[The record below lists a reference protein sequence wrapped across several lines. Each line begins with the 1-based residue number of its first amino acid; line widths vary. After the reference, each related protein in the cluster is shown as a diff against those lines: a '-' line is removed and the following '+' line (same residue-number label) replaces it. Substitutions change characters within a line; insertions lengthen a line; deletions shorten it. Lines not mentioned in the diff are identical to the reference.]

1 VDDGAVAG
9 EIDLLGIGADDLLIA
24 EVGGIVVLDGPV
36 EAIDRFRSINPVLDR
51 ATPLPSAGLVA
62 TAAAQLG
69 GVLARRETSKQ
80 LFELDAIGM
89 EMFERA
95 GLAASKKG
103 GDWLRLFGHGEDGIA
118 AQGSLRPV
126 SMAPQDLMNA
136 QMIVMT
142 VALTAAIKEVQEA
155 VERVERKLDNLNDLV
170 TSMLVGGVLGAHE
183 ALVRRIDQA
192 LLVGS
197 ISEAD
202 WSSVHGVGVEVE
214 QQIATLRTFV
224 RKRLR
229 AAVEEGTGVKGRRD
243 ALGHV
248 NQITEILGLLAVA
261 QHSLFLFQA
270 ARLQRIRD
278 TEPEHLAAAIE
289 EAQGLLERHAAEDR
303 VLLEQC
309 RSVVAER
316 LEVEPLELARFF
328 SAKDLVRLAGQAD
341 ESLDWFADQ
350 RALAY
355 EPLPPSL
362 LPTVGEAYDEVK
374 AIGIAVGDGARAAV
388 DVARARYRHRDDG
401 KNEDDA

>member
-1 VDDGAVAG
+1 MDDSALAG
-9 EIDLLGIGADDLLIA
+9 DGDLSGIGADDLLIA

-36 EAIDRFRSINPVLDR
+36 EAIERFRSINPVFDR
-51 ATPLPSAGLVA
+51 ATPLPTVGFVA

-69 GVLARRETSKQ
+69 GLLARPDTSKQ
-80 LFELDAIGM
+80 LFELDSVGM

-126 SMAPQDLMNA
+126 SMSPHNLMNA

-183 ALVRRIDQA
+183 ALVRRIEQS

-202 WSSVHGVGVEVE
+202 WASIHGVGVEVE
-214 QQIATLRTFV
+214 QQIATLRTFI

-229 AAVEEGTGVKGRRD
+229 AAIEEGSGVKGRRD
-243 ALGHV
+243 ALDHI
-248 NQITEILGLLAVA
+248 NQTTEILGLLAVA

-278 TEPEHLAAAIE
+278 TEPDHLPAAVE
-289 EAQGLLERHAAEDR
+289 EAQQLLERHAAEDR
-303 VLLEQC
+303 ALLEQC
-309 RSVVAER
+309 RSLAAER
-316 LEVEPLELARFF
+316 LEVEPLELARYF
-328 SAKDLVRLAGQAD
+328 SAKDLVRLAGQVD

-355 EPLPPSL
+355 ESLPPSV

-374 AIGIAVGDGARAAV
+374 AIGAAVSDGARAAV
-388 DVARARYRHRDDG
+388 DVARARYRHRDEGDVG
-401 KNEDDA
+401 DA